1 MTQSLRAL
9 LALSL
14 VLAVVG
20 CDSGF
25 RPLGFMDRFRG
36 NDASDVPP
44 PAVAEEVAEEVAA
57 EAEAD
62 AATGQEAEAPAPSVA
77 PGSLGTTV
85 ASLGDPTRPGLW
97 LETPLVSAETAG
109 TLVAENGNRID
120 VTLVPSGGAAG
131 SGSRISV
138 AAMQALGLGL
148 TDLATL
154 TVIAGG

>member
-14 VLAVVG
+14 VLAVAG

-44 PAVAEEVAEEVAA
+44 PAVAEEVAEE
-57 EAEAD
+57 EAVE
-62 AATGQEAEAPAPSVA
+62 AATGEEAEAPAPSA
-77 PGSLGTTV
+77 ASGNLGTTI

-97 LETPLVSAETAG
+97 LETPLVSVETAG

-120 VTLVPSGGAAG
+120 VTLIPSGGAAG

>member
-14 VLAVVG
+14 VLAVAG

-44 PAVAEEVAEEVAA
+44 PAVAEEVAEE
-57 EAEAD
+57 EAVE
-62 AATGQEAEAPAPSVA
+62 AATGEEAEAPAPSA
-77 PGSLGTTV
+77 ASGSLGTTV

-120 VTLVPSGGAAG
+120 VTLIPSGGAAG

>member
-14 VLAVVG
+14 VLAVAG

-44 PAVAEEVAEEVAA
+44 PAVAEELAEE
-57 EAEAD
+57 EAVE
-62 AATGQEAEAPAPSVA
+62 AATGEEAEAPAPSA
-77 PGSLGTTV
+77 ASGSLGTTI

-97 LETPLVSAETAG
+97 LETPLVSAEAAG

-120 VTLVPSGGAAG
+120 VTLIPSGGAAG

>member
-14 VLAVVG
+14 VLAVAG

-36 NDASDVPP
+36 NDASDVPL
-44 PAVAEEVAEEVAA
+44 PAVAEEVAEE
-57 EAEAD
+57 EAVE
-62 AATGQEAEAPAPSVA
+62 AATGEEAEAPAPSA
-77 PGSLGTTV
+77 ASGSLGTTI

-97 LETPLVSAETAG
+97 LETPLVSAEAAG

-120 VTLVPSGGAAG
+120 VTLIPSGGAAG

>member
-14 VLAVVG
+14 VLAVAG

-44 PAVAEEVAEEVAA
+44 PAVAEELAEE
-57 EAEAD
+57 EAVE
-62 AATGQEAEAPAPSVA
+62 AATGEEAEAPAPSA
-77 PGSLGTTV
+77 ASGSLGTTV

-120 VTLVPSGGAAG
+120 VTLIPSGGAAG

>member
-14 VLAVVG
+14 VLAVAG

-44 PAVAEEVAEEVAA
+44 PAVAEEVAEE
-57 EAEAD
+57 EAVE
-62 AATGQEAEAPAPSVA
+62 AATGEEAEAPAPSA
-77 PGSLGTTV
+77 ASGSLGTTI

-97 LETPLVSAETAG
+97 LLQIWQPS
-109 TLVAENGNRID
+109 
-120 VTLVPSGGAAG
+120 PSGYGCGWCGGFAG
-131 SGSRISV
+131 RV
-138 AAMQALGLGL
+138 F
-148 TDLATL
+148 
-154 TVIAGG
+154 

>member
-14 VLAVVG
+14 VLAVAG

-44 PAVAEEVAEEVAA
+44 PAVAEEVAEE
-57 EAEAD
+57 EAVE
-62 AATGQEAEAPAPSVA
+62 AATGEEAEAPAPSA
-77 PGSLGTTV
+77 ASGSLGTTI

-120 VTLVPSGGAAG
+120 VTLIPSGGAAG

>member
-14 VLAVVG
+14 VLAVAG

-44 PAVAEEVAEEVAA
+44 PAVAEEVAEE
-57 EAEAD
+57 EAVE
-62 AATGQEAEAPAPSVA
+62 AATGEEAEAPAPSA
-77 PGSLGTTV
+77 ASGSLGTTV

-97 LETPLVSAETAG
+97 LETPLVSAEAAG

-120 VTLVPSGGAAG
+120 VTLIPSGGAAG

>member
-14 VLAVVG
+14 VLAVAG

-44 PAVAEEVAEEVAA
+44 PAVAEEVAEE
-57 EAEAD
+57 EAVE
-62 AATGQEAEAPAPSVA
+62 AATGEEAEAPAPSA
-77 PGSLGTTV
+77 ASGSLGTTI

-97 LETPLVSAETAG
+97 LETPLVSAEAAG

-120 VTLVPSGGAAG
+120 VTLIPSGGAAG

>member
-14 VLAVVG
+14 VLAVAG

-44 PAVAEEVAEEVAA
+44 PAVAEEVAEE
-57 EAEAD
+57 EAVE
-62 AATGQEAEAPAPSVA
+62 AATGEEAEAPAPSA
-77 PGSLGTTV
+77 ASGSLGTTV
-85 ASLGDPTRPGLW
+85 ASLGDPTWPGLW
-97 LETPLVSAETAG
+97 LETPLVSAEAAG

-120 VTLVPSGGAAG
+120 VTLIPSGGAAG

>member
-1 MTQSLRAL
+1 MTQSLRAI

-14 VLAVVG
+14 VLAVAG

-44 PAVAEEVAEEVAA
+44 PAVAEEVAEE
-57 EAEAD
+57 EAVE
-62 AATGQEAEAPAPSVA
+62 AATGEEAEAPAPSA
-77 PGSLGTTV
+77 ASGSLGTTI

-97 LETPLVSAETAG
+97 LETPLVSAEAAG

-120 VTLVPSGGAAG
+120 VTLIPSGGAAG

>member
-14 VLAVVG
+14 MLAVAG

-44 PAVAEEVAEEVAA
+44 PAVAEEVAEE
-57 EAEAD
+57 EAVE
-62 AATGQEAEAPAPSVA
+62 AATGEEAEAPAPSA
-77 PGSLGTTV
+77 ASGSLGTTI

-97 LETPLVSAETAG
+97 LETPLVSAEAAG

-120 VTLVPSGGAAG
+120 VTLIPSGGAAG

>member
-14 VLAVVG
+14 VLAVAG

-44 PAVAEEVAEEVAA
+44 PAVAEEVAEE
-57 EAEAD
+57 EAVE
-62 AATGQEAEAPAPSVA
+62 AATGEEAEAPAPSA
-77 PGSLGTTV
+77 ASGNLGTTI

-120 VTLVPSGGAAG
+120 VTLIPSGGAAG

>member
-14 VLAVVG
+14 VLAVAG

-44 PAVAEEVAEEVAA
+44 PAVAEEVAEE
-57 EAEAD
+57 EAVE
-62 AATGQEAEAPAPSVA
+62 AATGEEAEAPAPSA
-77 PGSLGTTV
+77 ASGSLGTTV

-109 TLVAENGNRID
+109 TLVAETGNRID
-120 VTLVPSGGAAG
+120 VTLIPSGGAAG